1 MTKTLG
7 WWPTLYKNIRLEDH
21 FTSLCGCWSTHE
33 CFWKCFLN
41 SGSALSFLEVLSHFW
56 KCSLNFGSALSFLE
70 VLSHFWKCSLISGS
84 ALSFL
89 HYNFNGVDVARKTE
103 DIAERIC
110 LLSVFYWYC
119 TFWIWLLSV
128 FYLTCVLLN
137 MCGYLFTNF

>member
-7 WWPTLYKNIRLEDH
+7 WWPALYKNIRLENP

-56 KCSLNFGSALSFLE
+56 KCSL
-70 VLSHFWKCSLISGS
+70 ISGS

-89 HYNFNGVDVARKTE
+89 HYSFNGVDVARKTE
-103 DIAERIC
+103 DIAKRIC
-110 LLSVFYWYC
+110 LLSVFYWFSLAWLEPPIKDTIILVAVGFNFIFC
-119 TFWIWLLSV
+119 LLTF
-128 FYLTCVLLN
+128 
-137 MCGYLFTNF
+137 